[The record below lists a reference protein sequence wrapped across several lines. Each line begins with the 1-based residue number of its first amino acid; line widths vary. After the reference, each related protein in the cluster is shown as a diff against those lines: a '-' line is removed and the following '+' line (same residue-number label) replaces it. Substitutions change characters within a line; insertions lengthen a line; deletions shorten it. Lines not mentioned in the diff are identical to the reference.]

1 MIDMETKQL
10 ALGRLNRIEGQI
22 RGLKGMVEA
31 EKYCLDVI
39 HQVNAARRA
48 LEQVALLVMKRHLKS
63 CVSEAIHEDDAAG
76 KVEEF
81 MESIDKFIR

>member
-1 MIDMETKQL
+1 MIDQETKQL

-22 RGLKGMVEA
+22 RGLKGMMEA
-31 EKYCLDVI
+31 EKYCIDVI

-48 LEQVALLVMKRHLKS
+48 LEQVALLVMKRHLKG
-63 CVSEAIHEDDAAG
+63 CVSEAIQEEDGAG

>member
-1 MIDMETKQL
+1 MIDKETKQS

-31 EKYCLDVI
+31 EKYCIDVI

-63 CVSEAIHEDDAAG
+63 CVSGAIQEDDGAG

>member
-1 MIDMETKQL
+1 MMEEVTKRL
-10 ALGRLNRIEGQI
+10 ALGRLSRIEGQI

-31 EKYCLDVI
+31 EKYCIDII
-39 HQVNAARRA
+39 HQINAARRA

-63 CVSEAIHEDDAAG
+63 CVSEAIQKGDNAG

>member
-1 MIDMETKQL
+1 MIDKETKRL

-31 EKYCLDVI
+31 EKYCIDII

-63 CVSEAIHEDDAAG
+63 CVSEAIQEDDSAG

>member
-1 MIDMETKQL
+1 MIDQETKQL

-22 RGLKGMVEA
+22 RGLKGMMEA
-31 EKYCLDVI
+31 EKYCIDVI

-63 CVSEAIHEDDAAG
+63 CVSEAIQEEDGAG

-81 MESIDKFIR
+81 MRSIDKFIR